1 MGRSSL
7 TVVFHGRSALE
18 SLDFGNCRGIDFA
31 AKQIPFGTLGV
42 VVSLCKNFG
51 TIPSDFSLHHA
62 QVAAVDLDRI
72 DASGPQ
78 GSLER
83 GDGVLRTSH
92 KKKHVVAC
100 LKGAN
105 LELAR
110 GQILGH
116 ALHVQGISEAEPI
129 KAQAVSKP
137 VAYYLL
143 AKGCRRSAGVK
154 RRNVDVGNHYR
165 PYSLVK
171 GGLKGREVEAL
182 ELTAA
187 AAYSRQSLVAV
198 LLGIAMT
205 REVLHASHYTCL
217 LHAANL
223 SIGQEGNPSR
233 IAPEGSLPDNGVA
246 RIGIDVH
253 YG

>member
-7 TVVFHGRSALE
+7 TVEFHSRSALE
-18 SLDFGNCRGIDFA
+18 SLDFRHCCGIDFA
-31 AKQIPFGTLGV
+31 AKRIPFCTLGV
-42 VVSLCKNFG
+42 VVGGRKRPG
-51 TIPSDFSLHHA
+51 TVPTDFRVYDA
-62 QVAAVDLDRI
+62 QVAAVDLNRI
-72 DASGPQ
+72 DASAAHRGI
-78 GSLER
+78 ER

-100 LKGAN
+100 LKGAD

-110 GQILGH
+110 GQVLGH
-116 ALHVQGISEAEPI
+116 ALHVERIGKAESV

-143 AKGCRRSAGVK
+143 AKGGRCSARVERG
-154 RRNVDVGNHYR
+154 NVDMGDHYR

-171 GGLKGREVEAL
+171 GGLEGREVEAL
-182 ELTAA
+182 ELAA
-187 AAYSRQSLVAV
+187 AAANGRQSLVAV
-198 LLGIAMT
+198 LFGIAVT
-205 REVLHASHYTCL
+205 REVLHASHYAGL

-223 SIGQEGNPSR
+223 GIGQEGNPSR
-233 IAPEGSLPDNGVA
+233 IAPKGSLPDDGVA
-246 RIGIDVH
+246 RIGVDVY